1 MVAARKKQVEELKE
15 KQGINKMDDND
26 NSTYLTDSDDENEK
40 NEKNDTVEHV
50 EPAEDVTYDK
60 DISITIK
67 ALIEELQ
74 ETREENDN
82 LKSMLENTNYLV
94 EILNDQ
100 LISFHKQL
108 NEMEIKN
115 KINDIN
121 NNNNNED
128 QPEEEENNYMEDGE
142 LDDNEENQIQQ
153 QIEEEEQ
160 PAIKQIKNDISDDKF
175 YIDRNG
181 QKIKF
186 FDPDEH
192 LTLIH
197 NNGSMIKKEKTNNTD
212 VPITYYI

>member
-1 MVAARKKQVEELKE
+1 
-15 KQGINKMDDND
+15 
-26 NSTYLTDSDDENEK
+26 
-40 NEKNDTVEHV
+40 
-50 EPAEDVTYDK
+50 
-60 DISITIK
+60 
-67 ALIEELQ
+67 
-74 ETREENDN
+74 
-82 LKSMLENTNYLV
+82 MLENTNYLV

-115 KINDIN
+115 KMNDL
-121 NNNNNED
+121 NNNNED
-128 QPEEEENNYMEDGE
+128 QLEEENNYMEDGE
-142 LDDNEENQIQQ
+142 LDDNEENQIEQ

-160 PAIKQIKNDISDDKF
+160 LEIKQIRNDISDDKF

-197 NNGSMIKKEKTNNTD
+197 NNGTMIKKEKTNNAD
-212 VPITYYI
+212 IPIIYYI